1 MKTLTTG
8 FYRLPNAVSHQS
20 FDFDQLQDML
30 QRILAGRLGAA
41 DGNER
46 KTLLE
51 RHMTALDGPLAC
63 ERMVEVLEN
72 MSEIPGCTDNDSLL
86 KQLERWAL
94 GKGLRLVRGIK
105 SSLPGSHN
113 KPEFQRHRYPGI
125 AIEEIK
131 TKVSRF
137 QQLLGDDRQLEIV
150 QLSDVMFRIN

>member
-1 MKTLTTG
+1 
-8 FYRLPNAVSHQS
+8 
-20 FDFDQLQDML
+20 ML

-41 DGNER
+41 NGSER

-51 RHMTALDGPLAC
+51 RHMAAMDGPLAC
-63 ERMVEVLEN
+63 ERMVEILEN
-72 MSEIPGCTDNDSLL
+72 MSEIPDCTDNASLL

-94 GKGLRLVRGIK
+94 GKGLQLVRGIK